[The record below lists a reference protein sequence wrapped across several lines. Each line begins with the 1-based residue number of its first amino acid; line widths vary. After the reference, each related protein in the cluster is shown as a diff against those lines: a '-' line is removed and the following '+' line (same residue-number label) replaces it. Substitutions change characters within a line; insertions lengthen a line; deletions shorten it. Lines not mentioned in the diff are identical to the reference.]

1 MNLSKK
7 MSSLLPLKAVS
18 LLKKIGRVSN
28 SAGYPAFV
36 VGGLVRDLILGV
48 RNLDLDIVVEGDA
61 IRLGH
66 SLAAKLGT
74 SIVVH
79 KKFGTCSL
87 ITKDRMKIDLATAR
101 KEVYEKP
108 ASLPV
113 VEFSSLKDDLI
124 RRDFTVN
131 AMAVSINPSSFGR
144 LIDFF
149 GGRAD
154 IGRGRIK
161 VMHEGSFIDDPTR
174 IFRAVR
180 FESRFGFAMDERTE
194 ELIKNALDLSMFEE
208 VEPQRIRDELI
219 SILKEPDPLRALRR
233 MSELDELRFIHPEIR
248 LDSDIIRLC
257 GAIESCCGWY
267 DKSRFRKRALDKW
280 LMYLMALFEY
290 LTYGQ
295 VSAICN
301 KFVFRGSETL
311 RILSCKRHAAHLMGV
326 LGSGAMMK
334 PSRIYRLLEPM
345 SFESILFVM
354 ARAALIKTKSRGDA
368 VRSRITDFLSFY
380 NGTRTR
386 ITGSDIKAM
395 GLKPSPDFGRM
406 LKEVLYGRIDGRLK
420 TKKDELAYVG
430 RLIKAR
436 RGG

>member
-1 MNLSKK
+1 
-7 MSSLLPLKAVS
+7 
-18 LLKKIGRVSN
+18 
-28 SAGYPAFV
+28 
-36 VGGLVRDLILGV
+36 
-48 RNLDLDIVVEGDA
+48 
-61 IRLGH
+61 
-66 SLAAKLGT
+66 
-74 SIVVH
+74 
-79 KKFGTCSL
+79 
-87 ITKDRMKIDLATAR
+87 
-101 KEVYEKP
+101 
-108 ASLPV
+108 
-113 VEFSSLKDDLI
+113 
-124 RRDFTVN
+124 
-131 AMAVSINPSSFGR
+131 
-144 LIDFF
+144 
-149 GGRAD
+149 
-154 IGRGRIK
+154 
-161 VMHEGSFIDDPTR
+161 
-174 IFRAVR
+174 
-180 FESRFGFAMDERTE
+180 
-194 ELIKNALDLSMFEE
+194 
-208 VEPQRIRDELI
+208 
-219 SILKEPDPLRALRR
+219 
-233 MSELDELRFIHPEIR
+233 
-248 LDSDIIRLC
+248 
-257 GAIESCCGWY
+257 
-267 DKSRFRKRALDKW
+267 
-280 LMYLMALFEY
+280 MYLMALFEY